1 VLSLWSDP
9 AEDALHREWTRDV
22 AEGISCSSM
31 VSFPNF
37 VAIDDA
43 EHAGDSF
50 SPTVMRRLRHLV

>member
-1 VLSLWSDP
+1 
-9 AEDALHREWTRDV
+9 
-22 AEGISCSSM
+22 M

-37 VAIDDA
+37 VAIDDP